1 MGTQNCF
8 RNSADPFVLPSGGL
22 GRNNDVFFTRLNEP
36 HQDDMS
42 LGNELKDLSGV
53 VSLTI

>member
-22 GRNNDVFFTRLNEP
+22 GSNNDVFFTRLNEP